1 MSHFPAPHSEPS
13 HDEWTRTL
21 VKDWEWEYDLRG
33 TRYRMFIP
41 AGVEYDPSIPTFAES
56 VVPEDRLF
64 SASLPHDVLYKLQ
77 GDLSRPDY
85 PVLASRWDGTW
96 HRRLRVSRLYADLL
110 FDKIAEVTGVSWWRR
125 KLAWWGIRSRFGQ
138 RAWDEKDD
146 FTLPKKIIENNG

>member
-1 MSHFPAPHSEPS
+1 MSHFPAPHSEPT
-13 HDEWTRTL
+13 HGAWTRTL

-41 AGVEYDPSIPTFAES
+41 AGVEYDPSIPTLAEG

-77 GDLSRPDY
+77 GDLSRTKY
-85 PVLASRWDGTW
+85 PVLASRWDETW

-125 KLAWWGIRSRFGQ
+125 NLAWWGIRSRFGQ

-146 FTLPKKIIENNG
+146 FTLPKQIIKDNG